1 MSKGILVFS
10 LALLV
15 AGCGTSAPTSPFADR
30 GPEGASRT
38 FLLASSLDSR
48 LPAAGNE
55 TVALTDEDRALAAGA
70 HDVALAAA
78 ANPTLYWNRLTT
90 ELAAA
95 KKLPPPLFARA
106 YALVHAGIADALVST
121 RDRRRG
127 PLSESAVAAGAA
139 YEILRYLFPDAAERI
154 STEATA
160 QAGLSE
166 RSGRVLGGWALG
178 RAVGRLAV
186 DHGKRDGSDA
196 AFTGPMPTGPGIW
209 TGTNPLL
216 PLCGTWKCWLIP
228 AGADFRPE
236 PPYAYGSAEDLK
248 DIADVAQAALN
259 RTPEQV
265 EIVHKWAD
273 RSPPAIWNGLL
284 AQRLEAANADPVAS
298 ARALAWLH
306 TTMADAFVSCW
317 STKYL
322 YWVARPFQRI
332 PGLVTVIPTPNFP
345 SYTSGHSTI
354 SGAAAEVMAE
364 LFPNEAGFFRAQ
376 AEEAAVSR
384 FWGGIHFAHD
394 DNEGLKVGRR
404 IGVFAVGLMRAEKK
418 PALVA
423 AR

>member
-1 MSKGILVFS
+1 MSKGILVLS
-10 LALLV
+10 LAILV
-15 AGCGTSAPTSPFADR
+15 AGCGTSAPTSPLADR
-30 GPEGASRT
+30 GPDGAPRT
-38 FLLASSLDSR
+38 FLVASPVDSR

-55 TVALTDEDRALAAGA
+55 AAALVDEDRALAASA
-70 HDVALAAA
+70 HDVALVST
-78 ANPTLYWNRLTT
+78 ANPALTWNGLTT

-95 KKLPPPLFARA
+95 ERLPPPLFARA
-106 YALVHAGIADALVST
+106 YALVHAGIADALVSA

-160 QAGLSE
+160 QAGLSQG
-166 RSGRVLGGWALG
+166 SGRVFGGWALG

-186 DHGKRDGSDA
+186 DRGKRDGSDA
-196 AFTGPMPTGPGIW
+196 AFAGSMPTGLGIW
-209 TGTNPLL
+209 TGTNPVL
-216 PLCGTWKCWLIP
+216 PLCGTWKCWLIRE
-228 AGADFRPE
+228 GADFQPE
-236 PPYAYGSAEDLK
+236 PPYAYGSAEDLQ
-248 DIADVAQAALN
+248 DVADVAQAVLA

-284 AQRLEAANADPVAS
+284 VQRLEAAHADPVAS

-306 TTMADAFVSCW
+306 TTMADAFISCW

-322 YWVARPFQRI
+322 HWVARPFQRI

-354 SGAAAEVMAE
+354 SAAAAEVMAE
-364 LFPNEAGFFRAQ
+364 LFPGEADFFRAQ
-376 AEEAAVSR
+376 AEKAALSR

-394 DNEGLKVGRR
+394 NNEGLNVGRR
-404 IGVFAVGLMRAEKK
+404 IGAFAVGLMRAEKK
-418 PALVA
+418 PALLVA
-423 AR
+423 R